1 MRLGLLRLGFS
12 EDAIILLLQA
22 HKAGSTK
29 QYQGI
34 WCKFLAFLSMRQ
46 LSETDLSVG
55 VVCDFLSYQSLT
67 CGRSYRTVS
76 GYRSALR
83 HPLLF
88 AYNIEVNC
96 VASDLFL
103 RGVFNHKPPPKSKS
117 MPRWSLNMLL
127 KFLRC
132 PLFEPIE
139 SCSFRRLSQKTLCL
153 LLLASGRRI
162 SDIANL
168 ARPSLLP
175 ESGDVFPLSW
185 LHGFVSKNHSAKFVT
200 PPPSIRRLISP
211 VQEDLLLCPVRCL
224 RAYLA
229 RTGDLLDDVPLSQR
243 HSSLWIK
250 PHTVV
255 PWSKLSL
262 SKCFVDVVR
271 DSRLYNDIAVPVE
284 IGPHQMRKLSA
295 SYASLVGQAELSVH
309 KVMGFS
315 SLKIFR
321 KNYVAWVPPLLVS
334 CVLPGGPFLARNA
347 RELSSE

>member
-1 MRLGLLRLGFS
+1 MRLGLLRLGFA
-12 EDAIILLLQA
+12 EDSIRLLLQA

-34 WCKFLAFLSMRQ
+34 WSKFLAFLSMRQ
-46 LSETDLSVG
+46 LSESDLSVG
-55 VVCDFLSYQSLT
+55 VVCAFLSYQSLT
-67 CGRSYRTVS
+67 CGRSYRTIS

-88 AYNIEVNC
+88 AFDIEVNC

-127 KFLRC
+127 QFLRC

-162 SDIANL
+162 GDIANL
-168 ARPSLLP
+168 ARSPLLHGP
-175 ESGDVFPLSW
+175 GDVFSLPW
-185 LHGFVSKNHSAKFVT
+185 VRGYVSKTHSAKFMP
-200 PPPSIRRLISP
+200 PPPSVRRLKSS
-211 VQEDLLLCPVRCL
+211 VHDDLLLCPVRCL
-224 RAYLA
+224 QEYLS
-229 RTGDLLDDVPLSQR
+229 RTGDLLDQVPLSQR
-243 HSSLWIK
+243 HSFLWIK
-250 PHTVV
+250 PRTVV

-295 SYASLVGQAELSVH
+295 SYASLVGQAESSVH

-334 CVLPGGPFLARNA
+334 CVLPGGSFIADNGLD
-347 RELSSE
+347 L